1 MSHAYPITLDLAG
14 RTVAIIGGGR
24 VAARKARGL
33 LQVGARRIYCVATA
47 FCDELPAEL
56 ERVKE
61 PYQARHL
68 DGASL
73 VFAATDRPDVNE
85 EVVRD
90 AHARNLW
97 VNRADVDEMEPG
109 DFVVPANLRRGPIV
123 IAVSAESPALAA
135 MVRDRLE
142 ELLDPRWEAMAAAM
156 QELRPMIKS
165 AGVPIENRRTIFREL
180 ASEEALILLGDC
192 GADGLRRW
200 LLARHPE
207 LTHA

>member
-1 MSHAYPITLDLAG
+1 VSHAYPITLDLAG

-24 VAARKARGL
+24 VAARKARAL
-33 LQVGARRIYCVATA
+33 LEVGAGRIYCVATR
-47 FCDELPAEL
+47 FCDELPADL
-56 ERVKE
+56 ERVRE
-61 PYQARHL
+61 PYQASHL

-85 EVVRD
+85 AVVRD

-97 VNRADVDEMEPG
+97 VNRADVDEIEPG
-109 DFVVPANLRRGPIV
+109 DFAVPANLRRGQIV
-123 IAVSAESPALAA
+123 ITVSAESPALAA

-142 ELLDPRWEAMAAAM
+142 DLLDPRWEAMAEAM

-165 AGVPIENRRTIFREL
+165 AGLPIESRRQIFREL
-180 ASEEALILLGDC
+180 ASEEALILLGDR

-207 LTHA
+207 LNHA